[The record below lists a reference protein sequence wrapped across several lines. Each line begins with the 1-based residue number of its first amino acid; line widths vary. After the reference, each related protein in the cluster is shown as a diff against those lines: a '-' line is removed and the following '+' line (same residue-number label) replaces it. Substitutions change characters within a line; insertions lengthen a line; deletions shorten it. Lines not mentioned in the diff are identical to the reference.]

1 MAEDD
6 QVTRH
11 EREIGELR
19 GKLDSLATKDFV
31 RQVVQEQ
38 TQQLNNKIEEMRLHS
53 DSKIDGLR
61 LHSDSKI
68 DGLRSQNDSKIDE
81 LRLHTDSK
89 MEEMRAHYDKRF
101 DAILAELKA
110 LNDKQHRITGAADF
124 LRSALPMVISIVTL
138 IVLIISL
145 LAANG

>member
-1 MAEDD
+1 MTEDD

-19 GKLDSLATKDFV
+19 GKLDGLATKDFV

-38 TQQLNNKIEEMRLHS
+38 TQLLNNKIEEMRVHHDS
-53 DSKIDGLR
+53 KIDEMRVHHDSKIDGMR
-61 LHSDSKI
+61 THT
-68 DGLRSQNDSKIDE
+68 DSKIDE
-81 LRLHTDSK
+81 
-89 MEEMRAHYDKRF
+89 MRAHNDKRF
-101 DAILAELKA
+101 DAIVAELRA

-124 LRSALPMVISIVTL
+124 LKSALPMLISVVTL

>member
-1 MAEDD
+1 MADNE

-38 TQQLNNKIEEMRLHS
+38 TQQLNKKIEEMRLHI
-53 DSKIDGLR
+53 DSRIDEMR
-61 LHSDSKI
+61 LH
-68 DGLRSQNDSKIDE
+68 NDSKIDE
-81 LRLHTDSK
+81 MRAHTDK
-89 MEEMRAHYDKRF
+89 KIDDMRAHNDRKIDDVRAHYDQKF
-101 DAILAELKA
+101 DQMFAELRA

-124 LRSALPMVISIVTL
+124 LKSALPMLISVVTL
-138 IVLIISL
+138 IVLIVSL
-145 LAANG
+145 LAGKG

>member
-38 TQQLNNKIEEMRLHS
+38 TQQLNNKIEEM
-53 DSKIDGLR
+53 R

-124 LRSALPMVISIVTL
+124 LKSALPMVISIVTL

>member
-1 MAEDD
+1 MTEDD

-19 GKLDSLATKDFV
+19 GKLDGLATKDFV

-38 TQQLNNKIEEMRLHS
+38 TQLLNNKIEEMRVHH
-53 DSKIDGLR
+53 DSKIDDMR
-61 LHSDSKI
+61 LHHDGKIDGMRTHTDSKI
-68 DGLRSQNDSKIDE
+68 EEMRLHTDSKIDE
-81 LRLHTDSK
+81 LRAHT
-89 MEEMRAHYDKRF
+89 DKRF
-101 DAILAELKA
+101 DVIVAELRA

-124 LRSALPMVISIVTL
+124 LKSALPMLISVVTL

>member
-1 MAEDD
+1 MTVDD
-6 QVTRH
+6 QITRH

-19 GKLDSLATKDFV
+19 GKLDGLATKDFV

-38 TQQLNNKIEEMRLHS
+38 TQQLNTKSDEMRKH
-53 DSKIDGLR
+53 
-61 LHSDSKI
+61 
-68 DGLRSQNDSKIDE
+68 NDRK
-81 LRLHTDSK
+81 
-89 MEEMRAHYDKRF
+89 F
-101 DAILAELKA
+101 DAIAAELKA

-124 LRSALPMVISIVTL
+124 LKSALPMLISVVTL

>member
-1 MAEDD
+1 MADNE

-38 TQQLNNKIEEMRLHS
+38 TQLLNNKIEETRLHSDSKIEEMRLHS
-53 DSKIDGLR
+53 DSKIE
-61 LHSDSKI
+61 
-68 DGLRSQNDSKIDE
+68 E
-81 LRLHTDSK
+81 LRQHTDRK
-89 MEEMRAHYDKRF
+89 FDEMRAHYDHRF
-101 DAILAELKA
+101 DQMFAELRA

-124 LRSALPMVISIVTL
+124 LKSALPMLISVVTL
-138 IVLIISL
+138 IVLIVSL
-145 LAANG
+145 LAGKS